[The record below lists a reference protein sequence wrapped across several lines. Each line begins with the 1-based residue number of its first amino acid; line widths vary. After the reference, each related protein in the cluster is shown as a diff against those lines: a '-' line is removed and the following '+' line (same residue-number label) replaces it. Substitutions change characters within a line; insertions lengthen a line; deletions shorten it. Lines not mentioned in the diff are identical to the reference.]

1 MNVTPAL
8 SALSL
13 ITCIVGCSEPVPDIE
28 IPDTGVAIIVEA
40 SLTNGDTD
48 ASVAAAVYDSGQ
60 PAPMVGGNVL
70 EVTSESVAAILSGI
84 DERDNFYS
92 GQIGIPNPDTDTI
105 KVAIVHRPQET
116 RQERWYPTEDILVDP
131 GPGEFEGFEATLLL
145 PTAIELTAPQPGL
158 TYSSRDDIIPLEW
171 TGSPADD
178 FKLVTY
184 NRCRSTTD
192 SDDLSWV
199 YTSQMDDDQQE
210 NIRIGD
216 IIPATG
222 ALETSANLGGVVTG
236 FVQFFIEATLSAVTL
251 GLYEPA
257 EINFGEFELD
267 YCTIKLSLV
276 RQRQGQIGEDFSGG
290 SVIGSRSDNL
300 QVEYRP

>member
-1 MNVTPAL
+1 M
-8 SALSL
+8 
-13 ITCIVGCSEPVPDIE
+13 
-28 IPDTGVAIIVEA
+28 AIIVEA

-60 PAPMVGGNVL
+60 PAPMVGGNLL

-145 PTAIELTAPQPGL
+145 PTAIEITAPQPGL

-184 NRCRSTTD
+184 NRCRSSTD
-192 SDDLSWV
+192 SKDLSWV
-199 YTSQMDDDQQE
+199 TTSQMDDDQQE

-222 ALETSANLGGVVTG
+222 VLETSANLGDVVTG
-236 FVQFFIEATLSAVTL
+236 FVQFFIEATLSAATL
-251 GLYEPA
+251 GLYEPT
-257 EINFGEFELD
+257 EINFDEFELD
-267 YCTIKLSLV
+267 YCTIQLSLV

-290 SVIGSRSDNL
+290 SITGSRSDNL

>member
-13 ITCIVGCSEPVPDIE
+13 ITCIVGCSEPVPDLE

-131 GPGEFEGFEATLLL
+131 GPG
-145 PTAIELTAPQPGL
+145 
-158 TYSSRDDIIPLEW
+158 
-171 TGSPADD
+171 
-178 FKLVTY
+178 
-184 NRCRSTTD
+184 
-192 SDDLSWV
+192 
-199 YTSQMDDDQQE
+199 
-210 NIRIGD
+210 
-216 IIPATG
+216 
-222 ALETSANLGGVVTG
+222 
-236 FVQFFIEATLSAVTL
+236 
-251 GLYEPA
+251 
-257 EINFGEFELD
+257 
-267 YCTIKLSLV
+267 
-276 RQRQGQIGEDFSGG
+276 
-290 SVIGSRSDNL
+290 
-300 QVEYRP
+300 

>member
-1 MNVTPAL
+1 MKFAL
-8 SALSL
+8 TVLCSSIL
-13 ITCIVGCSEPVPDIE
+13 ISGCSEPLPDIE
-28 IPDTGVAIIVEA
+28 IPDTGAAIIVEA
-40 SLTNGDTD
+40 SLANGDTN

-60 PAPMVGGNVL
+60 PAPMIGGNVL
-70 EVTSESVAAILSGI
+70 EASSESVTVILSGI

-92 GQIGIPNPDTDTI
+92 GQVAIPNPDTDTI
-105 KVAIVHRPQET
+105 QIAVAHRPQET
-116 RQERWYPTEDILVDP
+116 RQERWYPTEEVLVDP
-131 GPGEFEGFEATLLL
+131 GPGEFDGFEATLLL
-145 PTAIELTAPQPGL
+145 PAAVEITAPQPDL
-158 TYSSRDDIIPLEW
+158 TYSSRDDTIPLEW
-171 TGSPADD
+171 TGNPADD

-184 NRCRSTTD
+184 NRCRSSTN

-199 YTSQMDDDQQE
+199 TTSAIDDDQQE
-210 NIRIGD
+210 NLRVGD

-222 ALETSANLGGVVTG
+222 VLETSANLGGVVTG
-236 FVQFFIEATLSAVTL
+236 FVHVFIEAALSASTL

-257 EINFGEFELD
+257 EINFDEFVLD

-276 RQRQGQIGEDFSGG
+276 RQREGQIGEDFSGG